1 MSFYS
6 CLDWTT
12 LLGAWL
18 SADSVTK
25 LVCSQT
31 WQGWPTLR
39 REEEPPKL
47 RGSGGWE
54 VGGGGERGGGGEGRG
69 GGTGWGGAVTLL
81 EVTLVALLAFVK
93 GGRWPYFGQAS
104 DSQRNLCW
112 RLTS

>member
-1 MSFYS
+1 MSKTEHRPPP
-6 CLDWTT
+6 LV
-12 LLGAWL
+12 GAWL

-54 VGGGGERGGGGEGRG
+54 VGGGIPVTRVSDII
-69 GGTGWGGAVTLL
+69 GGAV
-81 EVTLVALLAFVK
+81 
-93 GGRWPYFGQAS
+93 
-104 DSQRNLCW
+104 NLI
-112 RLTS
+112 L